1 MFIVQCVNSQNALYV
16 KGQGYEGYIFPKEH
30 SIWGFPSENNRYSPS
45 IEDIAHAEE
54 IFQHKIKTEYKKT
67 KQTLCCKA
75 HINKK
80 TLTKY
85 VRQYVGYLKEDGTKI
100 IHIYLNKA
108 DVIEN
113 KNLTED
119 VVLVYDG
126 GSNHWHV
133 KVNISTGELFDIQVG
148 GLS

>member
-1 MFIVQCVNSQNALYV
+1 MRKRYFSTKSKPNIKKQNKHYV
-16 KGQGYEGYIFPKEH
+16 AKLIL
-30 SIWGFPSENNRYSPS
+30 I
-45 IEDIAHAEE
+45 
-54 IFQHKIKTEYKKT
+54 
-67 KQTLCCKA
+67 
-75 HINKK
+75 KK

-85 VRQYVGYLKEDGTKI
+85 VRQYVGYLTEDGTKI

-113 KNLTED
+113 NNLTED

-133 KVNISTGELFDIQVG
+133 KVNISTGEIFDIQVG